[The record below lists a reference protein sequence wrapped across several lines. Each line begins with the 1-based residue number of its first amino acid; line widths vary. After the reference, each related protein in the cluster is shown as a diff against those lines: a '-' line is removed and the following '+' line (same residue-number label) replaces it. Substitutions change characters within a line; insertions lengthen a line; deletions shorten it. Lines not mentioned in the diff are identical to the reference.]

1 MNDPKILANALV
13 TADRLDQRREV
24 MRDTDSAVMM
34 GKAAETIRALV
45 ALAQPAVTTSQGED
59 TDDEGGDAGKWPS
72 RGWKS

>member
-45 ALAQPAVTTSQGED
+45 ALAQPAVTSQGED